1 MMNNNENKI
10 LSKIEEL
17 EKTLKRGE
25 EIQIE
30 ANANIKNLQSQ
41 YREENAKLKEL
52 GVDPKKEEEAL
63 KEIDAEIEKL
73 LKEIDKEIPH
83 EIIKNYN
90 GNIYGLENGDN
101 SIF

>member
-1 MMNNNENKI
+1 MKNNENKI
-10 LSKIEEL
+10 LSKIEAL

-52 GVDPKKEEEAL
+52 GVDPKKEAEAL
-63 KEIDAEIEKL
+63 KQIEEEIEQL
-73 LKEIDKEIPH
+73 LKEVEEEIPH

-90 GNIYGLENGDN
+90 GNIYGLKEGDDN
-101 SIF
+101 IF

>member
-1 MMNNNENKI
+1 MINNGNNKL
-10 LSKIEEL
+10 LSRIEEI

-41 YREENAKLKEL
+41 YREENAKLIEL
-52 GVDPKKEEEAL
+52 GIDPKKEEDEL
-63 KEIDAEIEKL
+63 TVIDQEIEKL
-73 LKEIDKEIPH
+73 LKEVETEVPH

-90 GNIYGLENGDN
+90 GNIYGLKADD
-101 SIF
+101 SFF